1 MSIIKDKPQNN
12 FTMISNRILKDKE
25 LSMKDRGVLCTLYS
39 LPDDWEFSINGISAI
54 VSDCPDSIRASIIK
68 LEKLGYLTRIKSRN
82 ASGNYSTDVILS
94 DDKTIRS
101 TDKQNT
107 AQKESTVKEKP
118 SRKNHGGNTV
128 TVNQEQYNTDN
139 TKNRYKN
146 VISYPS
152 SHKSPNSFLNFPQR
166 EDYDFEELERKLVK
180 N

>member
-12 FTMISNRILKDKE
+12 FTIISNRILKDKE

-39 LPDDWEFSINGISAI
+39 LPDDWDFSINGISAI
-54 VSDCPDSIRASIIK
+54 VSDCPDSIRASIVK

-82 ASGNYSTDVILS
+82 ASGNFSTDVILS

-107 AQKESTVKEKP
+107 APKDLTVKEKP
-118 SRKNHGGNTV
+118 SRENHDGNTV
-128 TVNQEQYNTDN
+128 TVNQGQYYTDN
-139 TKNRYKN
+139 TKNRYKKE
-146 VISYPS
+146 ISYPS
-152 SHKSPNSFLNFPQR
+152 SYKSRNSFLNFPQR
-166 EDYDFEELERKLVK
+166 EDYDFEELKRKLVK

>member
-39 LPDDWEFSINGISAI
+39 LPDDGEFSINGISAI
-54 VSDCPDSIRASIIK
+54 VSDCPDSIRASILK

-82 ASGNYSTDVILS
+82 ASGNFSTDVILR
-94 DDKTIRS
+94 DDISSRS
-101 TDKQNT
+101 TDEPNMDHNN
-107 AQKESTVKEKP
+107 STMKEKP
-118 SRKNHGGNTV
+118 SRENHGGNTV
-128 TVNQEQYNTDN
+128 TVNQGQYNTDN

-146 VISYPS
+146 EISYPS
-152 SHKSPNSFLNFPQR
+152 SYRSLNSFLNFPQR

>member
-82 ASGNYSTDVILS
+82 ASGNFSTDVILR
-94 DDKTIRS
+94 DDKSSGAI
-101 TDKQNT
+101 DELNIDHKD
-107 AQKESTVKEKP
+107 STVKEKP

-128 TVNQEQYNTDN
+128 TVNQRQYNTDN
-139 TKNRYKN
+139 TKNRYKKE
-146 VISYPS
+146 ISYPS
-152 SHKSPNSFLNFPQR
+152 SYRNRNSFLNFPQR
-166 EDYDFEELERKLVK
+166 EDYDYEELERKLVK

>member
-54 VSDCPDSIRASIIK
+54 VSDCPDSIRASILK

-82 ASGNYSTDVILS
+82 ASGNFSTDVILR
-94 DDKTIRS
+94 DDKSSGAI
-101 TDKQNT
+101 DEPNIDHKD
-107 AQKESTVKEKP
+107 STVKEKP
-118 SRKNHGGNTV
+118 SRENHGGNTV
-128 TVNQEQYNTDN
+128 TVNQGQYNTDN

-146 VISYPS
+146 EISYPS
-152 SHKSPNSFLNFPQR
+152 SHKNRNSFLNFPQR

>member
-1 MSIIKDKPQNN
+1 
-12 FTMISNRILKDKE
+12 MISNTILKDKE

-39 LPDDWEFSINGISAI
+39 LPEDWEFSINGISAI

-68 LEKLGYLTRIKSRN
+68 LEKLRYLTRIKSRN

-128 TVNQEQYNTDN
+128 TVNQGQYNTDN